1 MLPKILMP
9 TKKNSRACAWA
20 WALQQNIMGL
30 SFEHTQLILK
40 HTQQKRAEHHLDI
53 WLKEVDDVLQKGKEH
68 LNTNYEGVSNTS
80 RVAHVERKDKVVKY
94 PNQEEK
100 SKRRME
106 PQIQKKR
113 KNEARA
119 MNPII

>member
-9 TKKNSRACAWA
+9 AKKNSRACAWA
-20 WALQQNIMGL
+20 WALHQNIMGL

-53 WLKEVDDVLQKGKEH
+53 WLKEVDDVLKKGKEH

-80 RVAHVERKDKVVKY
+80 RVAHVERKDKAVKY
-94 PNQEEK
+94 PNQEET